1 MATECSANCED
12 VADLFAL
19 EDGAEEIEKSRQM
32 YGRKHNYDSP
42 PDGYQTTLPREDAS
56 LVILTGPF
64 LNLKMLVAEHLMS
77 KHGYLLFGS
86 LRDARR
92 YRWDHRCKN
101 PRALVVASAAEHRC
115 YTHSVDWCEC
125 LIIELTTSEYT
136 DERWPWMS
144 YEWDYASTTL
154 RNVARQ
160 WSHAHRR
167 LRLARG
173 EDGSGADT
181 GALLDSISSLV
192 SPTVQDTGTA

>member
-1 MATECSANCED
+1 MATERSANFED
-12 VADLFAL
+12 VADLFTL

-42 PDGYQTTLPREDAS
+42 PNGYQTTLPREDAS

-77 KHGYLLFGS
+77 KHGYMLFGS
-86 LRDARR
+86 MRDARR
-92 YRWDHRCKN
+92 YRWDHRGKS
-101 PRALVVASAAEHRC
+101 PRVLVVASAAEHRC
-115 YTHSVDWCEC
+115 YTHSVEWCEC

-136 DERWPWMS
+136 DDRWPWMS
-144 YEWDYASTTL
+144 YEWDYAPATL

-173 EDGSGADT
+173 ADRSSADIQT
-181 GALLDSISSLV
+181 LLCDVDKEVTPPST
-192 SPTVQDTGTA
+192 PNQ